1 MPFCTEKIVL
11 IWKTRYKALAINTY
25 RTEQKT
31 KLEGKISGLCHNL
44 MTYPSKN
51 GRPSKNCRLSDL
63 FGLAQSEGVQPIF
76 LFTLSYTTNCP
87 RNDISVKSYIS
98 IVKQNDEDTKEM
110 FWIRENKG
118 ASITCRLQDWRW
130 WLWILLILEIRNFYV
145 VELDLKKPKNIN
157 FISHKGLG
165 RIYST
170 REKQH
175 KNSTLWTWYQMQ
187 MAACL
192 AQSWVLG
199 LLFPGIHKYVMEREK
214 EIVQCTKCYKFRHQN
229 S

>member
-98 IVKQNDEDTKEM
+98 IVKQNDEDT
-110 FWIRENKG
+110 NKG
-118 ASITCRLQDWRW
+118 ASKYGRNVSNKRKQGCIYRMSSARLKIMALDFVDF
-130 WLWILLILEIRNFYV
+130 RN
-145 VELDLKKPKNIN
+145 
-157 FISHKGLG
+157 
-165 RIYST
+165 
-170 REKQH
+170 
-175 KNSTLWTWYQMQ
+175 
-187 MAACL
+187 
-192 AQSWVLG
+192 
-199 LLFPGIHKYVMEREK
+199 
-214 EIVQCTKCYKFRHQN
+214 
-229 S
+229 